1 MSPSRVSKP
10 KSKTELTDII
20 NESSSSSSPS
30 VSYLSTPDQPSQF
43 DSLKQQH
50 EKLVSENAEISSKF
64 KLLEQIHLDTI
75 SEYDKQQAHLFN
87 QIEDMHLKANKTEH
101 EIENL
106 TKRLNQTKLSYDSSL
121 VQINALNS
129 QLSEYKET
137 IQSQEKE
144 ISRLNTKIQ
153 QLSEAKDVKHLETR
167 ITDVLE
173 KMKEREA
180 VNNNEESLRIKCD
193 KLQSQLQ
200 ESQAKIA
207 QLNNHIKQHE
217 RSTPKSVNLVDF
229 SDDLGKV
236 LMSKEEVITQL
247 ERQLKDKEKQIQTLT
262 EQLNEE
268 IAQTSKYQDALS
280 SEMNRNTELN
290 NELKTL
296 NANLSEQY
304 VCMDELDAL
313 KEQLTKSNLVIES
326 LEFNFNQ
333 ASLDKEKFETELKS
347 LQEYSRNEI
356 ETLQE
361 EVKTLEYKLVHS
373 QRQAQEYQSLL
384 EDMDLAN
391 SNSVSFLSQT
401 LTSCGGSLSSIGLAS
416 LNDSANTSLQN
427 RLKRNQS
434 YVQMIV
440 QQIIELKNASIDE
453 LKARSTQ
460 LQAELDEVREENV
473 DLNDH
478 IYSID
483 VFMREKEALCDQ
495 YQKERDD
502 IFVKIKEKNA
512 EIEELKSLS
521 SKLKLDEKKLTHT
534 NKYEQFVNN
543 LKDDLLAKTK
553 NLTDFVGYAL
563 SICNCL
569 LKLDSSQSLDAIDE
583 AKLLDLLISSSKPIS
598 ASRGAEL
605 KAFKSSIFE
614 SIKVDN
620 RLVLNELK
628 QSLKK
633 LIDLINSSELSK
645 CNTQI
650 VSYMAEQLV
659 HKAALNGHLKFA
671 CELLRKKNE
680 QNSNSTASNATVSP
694 QGAPNNNNTSPNHT
708 LTTST
713 LSNEQDEKVFKLASE
728 LLLSDED
735 SLRKLSAQV
744 LNEAQHLTQLN
755 CVLSSLKKI
764 RWKYLKQNN
773 SESLNEIVSKMSP
786 NEDIEL
792 IDEEIGDRNEDKQL
806 GYILDV
812 IRDVFVQHKF
822 QISEQLNEVH
832 KLMSISSDDDL
843 LAHLQNQNAQ
853 LQQEVN
859 KLKAKGSS
867 NGGLLMAQS
876 NNNNNN
882 PTTQLR
888 KFGALANKNTQ
899 QASSSDMVSNEHH
912 HILNG

>member
-1 MSPSRVSKP
+1 LLSPSRVSKP
-10 KSKTELTDII
+10 KSKTELTDVI

-30 VSYLSTPDQPSQF
+30 VSYLSTPDQPSPF

-50 EKLVSENAEISSKF
+50 DKLASENAEISSKF

-101 EIENL
+101 EIDNL

-121 VQINALNS
+121 VQINALNA

-137 IQSQEKE
+137 IHSQEKE
-144 ISRLNTKIQ
+144 ITRLSAKIQ

-180 VNNNEESLRIKCD
+180 VSNNEESLRIKCD

-207 QLNNHIKQHE
+207 QLNTHIKQHE
-217 RSTPKSVNLVDF
+217 RSTPKSVHLVDF

-247 ERQLKDKEKQIQTLT
+247 ERQLKDKEKHIQTLT
-262 EQLNEE
+262 EQLSEE
-268 IAQTSKYQDALS
+268 MAQTSKYQDALS
-280 SEMNRNTELN
+280 SEMSRNTELSS
-290 NELKTL
+290 ELKSL

-313 KEQLTKSNLVIES
+313 KEQLAKSNLVVES
-326 LEFNFNQ
+326 LEFSFSQ
-333 ASLDKEKFETELKS
+333 ASLDKEKFESELKS

-373 QRQAQEYQSLL
+373 QRQAHEYQSLL

-391 SNSVSFLSQT
+391 SSSVSFLSQT
-401 LTSCGGSLSSIGLAS
+401 LTSCGGSLSS
-416 LNDSANTSLQN
+416 NDSANTSLQS

-434 YVQMIV
+434 CVQAIV

-453 LKARSTQ
+453 LKSRSNQ

-502 IFVKIKEKNA
+502 ILARIKEKNA
-512 EIEELKSLS
+512 EIDELKSLS
-521 SKLKLDEKKLTHT
+521 GKLALDEKKSSHAS
-534 NKYEQFVNN
+534 KYERFVNN
-543 LKDDLLAKTK
+543 LKDELLAKTS

-563 SICNCL
+563 SICSCL
-569 LKLDSSQSLDAIDE
+569 LKLHENQSLDGIDE
-583 AKLLDLLISSSKPIS
+583 PKLLDLLMSAAKPSSS
-598 ASRGAEL
+598 SRGAEMS
-605 KAFKSSIFE
+605 AFKASMKGE
-614 SIKVDN
+614 DK
-620 RLVLNELK
+620 LVLIELK

-633 LIDLINSSELSK
+633 LTDLIDSSELAK

-659 HKAALNGHLKFA
+659 HKAALNGHLKVAFF
-671 CELLRKKNE
+671 CFYF
-680 QNSNSTASNATVSP
+680 T
-694 QGAPNNNNTSPNHT
+694 
-708 LTTST
+708 
-713 LSNEQDEKVFKLASE
+713 F
-728 LLLSDED
+728 
-735 SLRKLSAQV
+735 
-744 LNEAQHLTQLN
+744 
-755 CVLSSLKKI
+755 
-764 RWKYLKQNN
+764 Y
-773 SESLNEIVSKMSP
+773 
-786 NEDIEL
+786 
-792 IDEEIGDRNEDKQL
+792 
-806 GYILDV
+806 
-812 IRDVFVQHKF
+812 
-822 QISEQLNEVH
+822 
-832 KLMSISSDDDL
+832 
-843 LAHLQNQNAQ
+843 
-853 LQQEVN
+853 
-859 KLKAKGSS
+859 
-867 NGGLLMAQS
+867 
-876 NNNNNN
+876 
-882 PTTQLR
+882 
-888 KFGALANKNTQ
+888 
-899 QASSSDMVSNEHH
+899 
-912 HILNG
+912 